1 MNNNSF
7 KGYYRNDYFDFFN
20 MPFSRDREYMKTDIY
35 ERGNKYII
43 DIDLPGL
50 KKENIGIN
58 YENGYLTITAS
69 KDISRESQ
77 EGLIRKERFFGE
89 ARRSFYIGVKKESD
103 IRAVYKDGILNISF
117 PKEEQVKNAGKIITV
132 E

>member
-1 MNNNSF
+1 M
-7 KGYYRNDYFDFFN
+7 
-20 MPFSRDREYMKTDIY
+20 
-35 ERGNKYII
+35 
-43 DIDLPGL
+43 
-50 KKENIGIN
+50 
-58 YENGYLTITAS
+58 TITAS

-103 IRAVYKDGILNISF
+103 IKAVYKDGILNISF